1 MIKHNYG
8 CKYKVFFE
16 MLIILSL
23 FFDEEGKK
31 KARHPLPGDLATAT
45 NGTATLATSLTQGS
59 IAMVKMSNY
68 SIKIVIK

>member
-1 MIKHNYG
+1 MRR
-8 CKYKVFFE
+8 V
-16 MLIILSL
+16 
-23 FFDEEGKK
+23 K